1 MNQFV
6 KTSVFGMALSALV
19 TLPSLALNAQ
29 DTSSQQM
36 DNGARKM
43 MKSAD
48 ATFAMKAAQGG
59 VAEVQMGQLAA
70 QKANSPD
77 VKAFGQQMA
86 DDHSKAND
94 KLKSVAEAENMTLP
108 TSLNGK
114 DQAEYTKLQGLSG
127 TDFDR
132 EYVRD
137 MVRDHEM
144 DVKEFQKEA
153 KTGQDPQIKN
163 FAQETLPVL
172 QEHLSKIKSIQSN
185 MSGLGS
191 APAQREFRQPR

>member
-1 MNQFV
+1 M
-6 KTSVFGMALSALV
+6 KIAMKACLGPLALSGLMTVSIA
-19 TLPSLALNAQ
+19 AGNAQ

-36 DNGARKM
+36 DNGAKKM
-43 MKSAD
+43 MNSPD

-59 VAEVQMGQLAA
+59 MAEVQMGQLAA
-70 QKANSPD
+70 QKAVTPD
-77 VKAFGQQMA
+77 VKSFGQQMV

-137 MVRDHEM
+137 MVRDHQM
-144 DVKEFQKEA
+144 DVKDFQKEA
-153 KTGQDPQIKN
+153 NSGQDPQIKD
-163 FAQETLPVL
+163 FAQQTLPIL
-172 QEHLSKIKSIQSN
+172 QEHLSKIKSIQST
-185 MSGLGS
+185 MSGGS
-191 APAQREFRQPR
+191 GPGQREFRQPR

>member
-1 MNQFV
+1 MKKVV
-6 KTSVFGMALSALV
+6 KACAGGIALSGLMALCSV
-19 TLPSLALNAQ
+19 TVQAQ

-36 DNGARKM
+36 DNGAKKM
-43 MKSAD
+43 MNSAD

-59 VAEVQMGQLAA
+59 MAEVQMGQLAA
-70 QKANSPD
+70 QKASSPD

-94 KLKSVAEAENMTLP
+94 NLKSVAQAENMTLP

-114 DQAEYTKLQGLSG
+114 DSAEYTKLQGLSG

-137 MVRDHEM
+137 MVKDHEM
-144 DVKEFQKEA
+144 DVRAFQKEA
-153 KTGQDPQIKN
+153 NSGKDPQIKN
-163 FAQETLPVL
+163 FAQQTLPVL
-172 QEHLSKIKSIQSN
+172 QEHLSKIKSIQPS
-185 MSGLGS
+185 MSGGGGS
-191 APAQREFRQPR
+191 H